1 MVTFEANTR
10 SKCPDWTF
18 HTSLDSLSYSAGHLN
33 LSLSEISD
41 RLSGGGVDSLTC
53 EPDDDLVLMADLR
66 ESTNLV
72 SKASSN
78 CFVRFLLGKQADTVK
93 GSDMVKF
100 IEDTRKVTP
109 EEAMKQAE
117 RLFEKGLLTSTSPNL
132 KEFDTQTNYYLP
144 DGIRR
149 CGY

>member
-1 MVTFEANTR
+1 M
-10 SKCPDWTF
+10 
-18 HTSLDSLSYSAGHLN
+18 SASNIENWALKIKYDYEDK
-33 LSLSEISD
+33 LSEISD

-66 ESTNLV
+66 ESTDLV

-78 CFVRFLLGKQADTVK
+78 CFVRFLWGKQADTVR

-109 EEAMKQAE
+109 EEAMKKAE
-117 RLFEKGLLTSTSPNL
+117 RLLEKGLLTSTSPNL

-149 CGY
+149 FGY

>member
-1 MVTFEANTR
+1 M
-10 SKCPDWTF
+10 
-18 HTSLDSLSYSAGHLN
+18 
-33 LSLSEISD
+33 
-41 RLSGGGVDSLTC
+41 SGGGVDALNC

-66 ESTNLV
+66 ESTDLV

-78 CFVRFLLGKQADTVK
+78 CFVRFLWGKQADTVR

-109 EEAMKQAE
+109 EEAMKKAQ
-117 RLFEKGLLTSTSPNL
+117 RLLEKGLLTSTSPNL
-132 KEFDTQTNYYLP
+132 EFDTQTNYYLP

-149 CGY
+149 CGH